1 MTSLSAN
8 FTAEQLVKLTGMFE
22 IKPDVAEAVVYLY
35 LRNVA
40 MVVVKEFNKITDE
53 GGAIDDSAIAL
64 VLSTIMRDSARQEPL
79 AMSKAQ
85 KKILK
90 NIDF

>member
-1 MTSLSAN
+1 
-8 FTAEQLVKLTGMFE
+8 
-22 IKPDVAEAVVYLY
+22 
-35 LRNVA
+35 

-64 VLSTIMRDSARQEPL
+64 VLSTIMSDSTRQEPL

-85 KKILK
+85 KEILK